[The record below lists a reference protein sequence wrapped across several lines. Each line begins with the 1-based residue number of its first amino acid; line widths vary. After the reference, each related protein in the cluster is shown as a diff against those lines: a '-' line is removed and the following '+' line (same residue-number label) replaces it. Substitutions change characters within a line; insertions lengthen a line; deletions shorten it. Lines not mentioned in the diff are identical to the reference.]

1 MKKYLSILCSLILIS
16 LSTACG
22 VAFDGSRTGNDNE
35 FVMDFKVFNKTDSQ
49 DLIVEEG
56 DTIHAEINV
65 EGGSLSFKIQK
76 AAEVPIY
83 EGVDVSFSDEFDVAI
98 EESGMYTVTVTGE
111 KAKGSVSFTVVT
123 NQ

>member
-56 DTIHAEINV
+56 DTIHAKINV
-65 EGGSLSFKIQK
+65 EGGGAYHLRFRKLLKYLSMK
-76 AAEVPIY
+76 V
-83 EGVDVSFSDEFDVAI
+83 
-98 EESGMYTVTVTGE
+98 
-111 KAKGSVSFTVVT
+111 
-123 NQ
+123 